1 MAEIPNENNRT
12 KRIISNEDIEWKT
25 HLNKEQVADF
35 LIALGEQMK
44 KGDEVKVKT
53 SEWELPFSFREPVE
67 LKVDYEGA
75 GAEKEL
81 EIEIELKSKRSNQNI
96 EVE

>member
-1 MAEIPNENNRT
+1 MAEIPSEEVNTRRVLGNEN
-12 KRIISNEDIEWKT
+12 IEWKT
-25 HLNKEQVADF
+25 HLNREQIADF

-53 SEWELPFSFREPVE
+53 SDWELPFSFREPVE
-67 LKVDYEGA
+67 LKVEYEGA